1 MLGGLLTL
9 HDLRGSEA
17 LTPQQRLGLKH
28 FDDLQINI
36 PREEMD
42 VWNVHPSVLQ
52 LTIGDNSSGY
62 RNGGRRLS
70 NHTRR
75 KLVIPVLKSF

>member
-9 HDLRGSEA
+9 DDLRGSEA
-17 LTPQQRLGLKH
+17 LTPQQRLGLTY
-28 FDDLQINI
+28 FDDLQIKI

-42 VWNVHPSVLQ
+42 VWNVRRSITL
-52 LTIGDNSSGY
+52 LTIGDYPNGD

-70 NHTRR
+70 NHSSR
-75 KLVIPVLKSF
+75 KLVLHH